1 MKMRSICAGV
11 ATIAVIFVGS
21 AAGPTPSGATSLA
34 ARDASPGKGSG
45 ASPKVAHLTKD
56 EIVAKY
62 VNSCLG
68 STCEG
73 RRVREGPEGC
83 G

>member
-11 ATIAVIFVGS
+11 AAIAVFLAGS

-45 ASPKVAHLTKD
+45 ASPKVAHLTK
-56 EIVAKY
+56 ER
-62 VNSCLG
+62 NRG
-68 STCEG
+68 Q
-73 RRVREGPEGC
+73 VRQ
-83 G
+83 